1 MAKSVLTGIC
11 DFLHTTQNGM
21 TVGTGTPKPVWGNI
35 LVFDQTNTLTPHI
48 VSNSGV
54 YRQKSEASSL
64 RLFWPFKRMFD
75 VLLSLLLLPILI
87 IVVFVLLVL
96 NPFLN
101 QGPLFYF
108 QTRMGKDCRAFR
120 LMKFRTMHCSS
131 KVSRSA
137 NDPLEKHRITPLG
150 HFLRKTRIDELPQ
163 ILNVII
169 GDMSLI
175 GPRPDYF
182 HHARR
187 FVRTIPGYR
196 ERHTVR
202 PGISGLAQIQLGYIE
217 GHDATVRKVHSDLR
231 YIETTNLKLDLWIFW
246 NTLLTIVFRRG
257 C

>member
-1 MAKSVLTGIC
+1 
-11 DFLHTTQNGM
+11 
-21 TVGTGTPKPVWGNI
+21 
-35 LVFDQTNTLTPHI
+35 
-48 VSNSGV
+48 
-54 YRQKSEASSL
+54 
-64 RLFWPFKRMFD
+64 MFD

-163 ILNVII
+163 IFNVLI

-196 ERHTVR
+196 ERHAVR

-217 GHDATVRKVHSDLR
+217 GHDATVRKVQSDLG
-231 YIETTNLKLDLWIFW
+231 YIETANFKLDLWIFW
-246 NTLLTIVFRRG
+246 NTVLTVVFRRG